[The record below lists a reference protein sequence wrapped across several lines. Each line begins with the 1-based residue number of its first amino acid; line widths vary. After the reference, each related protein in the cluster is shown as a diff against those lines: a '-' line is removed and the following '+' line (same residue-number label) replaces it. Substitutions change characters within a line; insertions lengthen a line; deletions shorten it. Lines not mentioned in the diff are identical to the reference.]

1 MMSLPERIATGGRVA
16 VAMSFARAGCLPGQG
31 NDRIGPLLN
40 PFFSDEVRMQSSKS
54 PAGMPRTW
62 FLCAVVAL
70 FAVFATELYLSARLE
85 SQTFDEP
92 AHMYAGY
99 SYWLHSDFGINP
111 EHPPLVKLV
120 ATLPLLI
127 ERPKYPDPVEIFFRA
142 QSALGGM
149 TMMSAQGADGVL
161 ASVRAAVSIF
171 GFVLGLLVVL
181 SAREMFGEGAALLAL
196 LLFVFDPLILAHAP
210 LLGTDMGA
218 TCCIFGAVFAF
229 YRYVKKPT
237 FVRLGTCCAATGL
250 AFAAKHSAILVFPI
264 LAMLCVFE
272 LVSAR
277 GDGAGGDGVEPKTA
291 IPTGQRALRMAA
303 AYCAIVI
310 AAIVILWA
318 FYGFRYAARPDGKQI
333 VPASAS
339 YLKGLHHPMEA
350 NTIGFAE
357 RHHLLPESYLFGLT
371 DVTMLARDGRPMY
384 LFGKVYP
391 EGKWFYFPAAFVI
404 KMTIGFLILLAMV
417 PFARV
422 LWQKEHRRE
431 VVFLLL
437 PPVIFFGSA
446 MSAKVDIGIRH
457 ILPIMPFLIV
467 LVAGTALSLAR
478 QSRKLAWAVAILVAL
493 DVASSLYASP
503 NYLPYSNE
511 AFGGPLKTYRVLADS
526 NAGWGGG
533 LKALHA
539 SLTRRGITQCW
550 LAYSALPDPK
560 SFGIPC
566 KPLPTFFSSFVD
578 QNPQPVPEHIDG
590 PVFVSEEELMGS
602 FWGPGALNP
611 FDQFS
616 KLKPSQA
623 IEGEIL
629 EFDGSFDVPT
639 ITAESEWVIAEDLLQ
654 AGKPD
659 QAMPHAQKAAALAP
673 NSLLAHEVL
682 MSVYAAQHQND
693 AAQREYQVALNLYEA
708 VDPGF
713 QDLVD
718 EPMDP
723 ATKH

>member
-1 MMSLPERIATGGRVA
+1 
-16 VAMSFARAGCLPGQG
+16 
-31 NDRIGPLLN
+31 
-40 PFFSDEVRMQSSKS
+40 MQSSQS
-54 PAGMPRTW
+54 PAGLPRLW
-62 FLCAVVAL
+62 FLCAIVAL

-142 QSALGGM
+142 QSAYGGM
-149 TMMSAQGADGVL
+149 TMMSAPGADRVL
-161 ASVRAAVSIF
+161 ASVRAAVSVF
-171 GFVLGLLVVL
+171 AFVLGVLVVL
-181 SAREMFGEGAALLAL
+181 SAHEMFGEVAALFAV

-218 TCCIFGAVFAF
+218 TCCIFGAVYAF
-229 YRYVKKPT
+229 YRYVKRPT
-237 FVRLGTCCAATGL
+237 LVRLGICCTATGL
-250 AFAAKHSAILVFPI
+250 ALAAKHSAILVFPM

-272 LVSAR
+272 LVFVR
-277 GDGAGGDGVEPKTA
+277 GDEVKSKPAMPPA
-291 IPTGQRALRMAA
+291 RRALRMAA

-310 AAIVILWA
+310 AAIAILWA
-318 FYGFRYAARPDGKQI
+318 FYGFRYAARPNGKAI
-333 VPASAS
+333 VPSTAA
-339 YLKGLHHPMEA
+339 YLKRLHHPIEA
-350 NTIGFAE
+350 NVIGFAE
-357 RHHLLPESYLFGLT
+357 RHHLLPEAYLFGFT

-417 PFARV
+417 PFARA
-422 LWQKEHRRE
+422 LWKKDLRRE

-467 LVAGTALSLAR
+467 LVAGAATALAR
-478 QSRKLAWAVAILVAL
+478 QSRKLAWVVAILVVL
-493 DVASSLYASP
+493 DVASSLHAFP

-511 AFGGPLKTYRVLADS
+511 AFGGPFRTYRVLADS
-526 NAGWGGG
+526 NVGWGGG

-539 SLTRRGITQCW
+539 SLVRRGITQCW
-550 LAYSALPDPK
+550 LAYDAFPDPK
-560 SFGIPC
+560 DFQIPC
-566 KPLPTFFSSFVD
+566 RRLPTYFTVITD
-578 QNPQPVPEHIDG
+578 GEQEPLTKHIDG
-590 PVFVSEEELMGS
+590 PVFISSETITGS
-602 FWGPGALNP
+602 FFGPGALNP
-611 FDQFS
+611 YDQFA
-616 KLKPSQA
+616 KLQPSRT
-623 IEGEIL
+623 IEGQLL
-629 EFDGSFDVPT
+629 EYDGSFDIPRIAAV
-639 ITAESEWVIAEDLLQ
+639 SEWVIADGLLRQ
-654 AGKPD
+654 HKGD
-659 QAMPHAQKAAALAP
+659 QAIPHAEKATALDPSSIFACEI
-673 NSLLAHEVL
+673 LTDA
-682 MSVYAAQHQND
+682 YAAQHEKD
-693 AAQREYQVALNLYEA
+693 AAEREYQIALNLYKA

-713 QDLVD
+713 QKLVG
-718 EPMDP
+718 EPADP
-723 ATKH
+723 AAKR

>member
-1 MMSLPERIATGGRVA
+1 
-16 VAMSFARAGCLPGQG
+16 
-31 NDRIGPLLN
+31 
-40 PFFSDEVRMQSSKS
+40 MQSSPS
-54 PAGMPRTW
+54 PAGLPRMW

-127 ERPKYPDPVEIFFRA
+127 ERPKYPDPIEIFFRA

-149 TMMSAQGADGVL
+149 TMMSAPGADRVL
-161 ASVRAAVSIF
+161 ARVRTTVSIF
-171 GFVLGLLVVL
+171 AFVLGVLVVL
-181 SAREMFGEGAALLAL
+181 SAREMFGDSAALLAL
-196 LLFVFDPLILAHAP
+196 LLFVFDPLVLAHAP
-210 LLGTDMGA
+210 LLGTDIGA

-229 YRYVKKPT
+229 YRYVKRPT
-237 FVRLGTCCAATGL
+237 ILRLGICCAATGL

-272 LVSAR
+272 LSFVR
-277 GDGAGGDGVEPKTA
+277 GDGVESKLA
-291 IPTGQRALRMAA
+291 IPPRRRALRMAG

-318 FYGFRYAARPDGKQI
+318 FYGFRYAARPNGRQI

-339 YLKGLHHPMEA
+339 YLKGLHHPIEA

-404 KMTIGFLILLAMV
+404 KMTVGFLILLAMV

-467 LVAGTALSLAR
+467 LVAGAAMSLAR
-478 QSRKLAWAVAILVAL
+478 QSRKLAWAVAVLVVL
-493 DVASSLYASP
+493 EVAGSLHAYP

-511 AFGGPLKTYRVLADS
+511 AFGGPFKTYRVLADS
-526 NAGWGGG
+526 NIGWGGG

-539 SLTRRGITQCW
+539 SLTQRNISQCW
-550 LAYSALPDPK
+550 FAYSALPDPK
-560 SFGIPC
+560 SFQIPC

-616 KLKPSQA
+616 KLKPSQV

-629 EFDGSFDVPT
+629 EFDGSFDVPM

-659 QAMPHAQKAAALAP
+659 QATPHAEKAAELAP
-673 NSLLAHEVL
+673 SSLLAHEVL
-682 MSVYAAQHQND
+682 MSVYAAQHKND
-693 AAQREYQVALNLYEA
+693 AAQREYQISMNLYKSI
-708 VDPGF
+708 DPGF
-713 QDLVD
+713 QDLVN
-718 EPMDP
+718 EPRDP
-723 ATKH
+723 AAKH